1 MDGATALERLVY
13 NVEKGNVLEPNWAV
27 TRKDGGGTHAVWTL
41 AQPVH
46 RGAIAKAKPI
56 RALSRVSVS
65 STLTRL
71 RPIQTIE
78 AC

>member
-1 MDGATALERLVY
+1 MDGANALERLVY
-13 NVEKGNVLEPNWAV
+13 HVDQRDVLEPNWAV
-27 TRKDGGGTHAVWTL
+27 TRKHGGGTHAVWTL

-46 RGAIAKAKPI
+46 RGANAKAKPI

-65 STLTRL
+65 STRTRL